1 MNLYEINSAIED
13 AINNL
18 LTSVDEETGEVNP
31 EALQNLSDLQVQ
43 KDEKLDNIGAY
54 IKNLLAEADMI
65 KAEEANLKARREAKE
80 KKAERLKDYLSTALN
95 GEKFESP
102 RVSCTWRKSEVVTIP
117 DLEAIPDEYK
127 KTKTEISADKTAIKK
142 AIKAGQEVK
151 GATLETKNNLQI
163 K

>member
-18 LTSVDEETGEVNP
+18 LTSVDEETGEVNT

-80 KKAERLKDYLSTALN
+80 KKAEHLKEYLATALN

-102 RVSCTWRKSEVVTIP
+102 RVSCTWRKSEVVSIVSV
-117 DLEAIPDEYK
+117 ESIPDEYK
-127 KTKTEISADKTAIKK
+127 KTKTEVSADKTAIKK
-142 AIKAGQEVK
+142 AIKAGQEIC
-151 GATLETKNNLQI
+151 GAILETKNNLQI